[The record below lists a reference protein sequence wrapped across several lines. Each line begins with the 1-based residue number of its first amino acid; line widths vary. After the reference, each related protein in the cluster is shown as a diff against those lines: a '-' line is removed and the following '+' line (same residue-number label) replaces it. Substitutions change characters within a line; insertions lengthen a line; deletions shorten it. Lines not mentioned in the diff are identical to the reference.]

1 MNVKIK
7 KKLTVYLCGV
17 LMVSAGVVGG
27 LLSDKASEKD
37 RVAIETAA
45 QSLPKHPVIVLDAG
59 HGGMDG
65 GCVAD
70 DGTPEKGINLNIML
84 STRDILTVLG
94 YDVRCTR
101 ETDISIHD
109 KGVEGVAAQKRS
121 DMDNRLAIINGC
133 GASLALSIHQ
143 NRFTDGKYYG
153 AQMFYKVDDAESSRL
168 ADTLRERF
176 RAELQ
181 PENERETKP
190 VGSELFLI
198 HNAECPAVMVECGFL
213 SNPDEAKLLC
223 SEQYQREVA
232 FTVADSVNR
241 YLSASEH
248 SDDSDNTDAS
258 SSDDTSSAEASTD
271 ELENAS

>member
-7 KKLTVYLCGV
+7 KKLIVYLCGA
-17 LMVSAGVVGG
+17 LMVGAGVLGG
-27 LLSDKASEKD
+27 KLSEKAAKKGMLA
-37 RVAIETAA
+37 VETSAE
-45 QSLPKHPVIVLDAG
+45 LVLERPVIVLDAG

-65 GCVAD
+65 GCVAG

-101 ETDISIHD
+101 ETDVSIHD
-109 KGVEGVAAQKRS
+109 KDVKGIAAQKKS

-133 GASLALSIHQ
+133 GASLTLSIHQ
-143 NRFTDGKYYG
+143 NRFTDPKYYG
-153 AQMFYKVDDAESSRL
+153 AQMFYKADDAESSRL

-181 PENERETKP
+181 PDNERETKP

-198 HNAECPAVMVECGFL
+198 HNAKSPAVMVECGFL
-213 SNPDEAKLLC
+213 SNPDEAQRLC
-223 SEQYQREVA
+223 SEKYQREVA
-232 FTVADSVNR
+232 FTIADSVNR
-241 YLSASEH
+241 FLSASEI
-248 SDDSDNTDAS
+248 SEETEETAAANDSDNGLEDAS
-258 SSDDTSSAEASTD
+258 
-271 ELENAS
+271 